1 MSGVQEKEKERNPS
15 ALQRKIKERE
25 LSNLKN

>member
-1 MSGVQEKEKERNPS
+1 VSGVQEKEKERNPS